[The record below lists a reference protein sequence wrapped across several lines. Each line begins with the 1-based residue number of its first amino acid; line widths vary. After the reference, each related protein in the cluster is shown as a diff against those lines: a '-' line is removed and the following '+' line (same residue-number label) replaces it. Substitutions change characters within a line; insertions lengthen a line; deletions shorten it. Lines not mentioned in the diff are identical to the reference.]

1 MTLKVSRYTIY
12 TIGKTRKKWIKEGIC
27 SYLKRLP
34 GLTIKELRESNQRKE
49 ALAIKTASIKDE
61 ILIALSEEG
70 ESLTSTQ
77 LLEKL
82 NQFESKRIA
91 FAIGGADG
99 LDRQVKESANVL
111 LGLSHMTFPHE
122 IALLLLIEQIYRA
135 QSISQGTPYHRK

>member
-1 MTLKVSRYTIY
+1 MSLRISRYTIY
-12 TIGKTRKKWIKEGIC
+12 TIGKARKRWIKEGIY

-34 GLTIKELRESNQRKE
+34 GLTIKELRDSNQRKE
-49 ALAIKTASIKDE
+49 ALAIKTASARDE

-70 ESLTSTQ
+70 EDLSSAQ

-99 LDRQVKESANVL
+99 LDSQIKESANMV
-111 LGLSHMTFPHE
+111 LGLSRMTFPHE

-135 QSISQGTPYHRK
+135 QSISKGTPYHRE